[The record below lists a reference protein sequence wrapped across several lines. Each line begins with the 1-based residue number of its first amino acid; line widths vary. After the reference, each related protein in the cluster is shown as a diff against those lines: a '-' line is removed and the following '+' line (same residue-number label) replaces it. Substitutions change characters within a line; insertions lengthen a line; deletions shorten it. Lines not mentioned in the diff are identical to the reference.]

1 MHPPSSLREK
11 AAQLIFI
18 RFGSNMSPKVEAAD
32 DLHRVSEQ
40 VTAHGIGG
48 VLFFNGGT
56 TERAAESLAA
66 LQAIS
71 TIPLLV
77 AADMERGM
85 AQQISDL
92 TAWPPCCAT

>member
-18 RFGSNMSPKVEAAD
+18 RFGSNMSPKLEAAA

-48 VLFFNGGT
+48 VLFFTGGT
-56 TERAAESLAA
+56 TERATESLSA
-66 LQAIS
+66 LQAMS
-71 TIPLLV
+71 TTPLLV

-85 AQQISDL
+85 AQ
-92 TAWPPCCAT
+92 